1 MPNGAPNGA
10 AGSGPNA
17 GGMMSGPNV
26 PQMQLTPAQ
35 MQQQLMRQQA
45 AAAAATAAIATAATT
60 CRQHVA
66 GVQKCSLLLFADVC
80 QVNNS
85 TAAASLQN

>member
-1 MPNGAPNGA
+1 
-10 AGSGPNA
+10 
-17 GGMMSGPNV
+17 
-26 PQMQLTPAQ
+26 MQHLQ
-35 MQQQLMRQQA
+35 QQQQQQQLP
-45 AAAAATAAIATAATT
+45 AAATAAIATAATT